1 MKIAYLDH
9 GKEIVVLIAGSVST
23 PRCTIKKEIQQLF
36 QTCVH
41 VYLRN
46 SQPSHHMNSISTWV
60 KLVFTDDE
68 ADNFSIAKF
77 YSEFT
82 VLIIVPI
89 LNLVNDTAP
98 YPCSVKSAEI
108 ISFATVRRHTQ
119 KNHSHSVVPGGF
131 AVKSYKTLEIP
142 GTVRTA
148 STILSTTYKEIVNFF
163 RPLKHLLNFL
173 LTSWGKCVLGIAG
186 NPVMKSCEMKG
197 RKTTE
202 RWQDGMR
209 WLESR
214 SKCRGINTTGN
225 WASFL

>member
-9 GKEIVVLIAGSVST
+9 GKEIVILIAGSVST
-23 PRCTIKKEIQQLF
+23 PRCTITKEMQQLF

-98 YPCSVKSAEI
+98 YPSSVKSAEI
-108 ISFATVRRHTQ
+108 ISFATVCRHTQ
-119 KNHSHSVVPGGF
+119 KKSFPFSCPRWFCRQIVQNPRNSWNGENGF
-131 AVKSYKTLEIP
+131 Y
-142 GTVRTA
+142 
-148 STILSTTYKEIVNFF
+148 
-163 RPLKHLLNFL
+163 HLVYNLQRN
-173 LTSWGKCVLGIAG
+173 S
-186 NPVMKSCEMKG
+186 
-197 RKTTE
+197 
-202 RWQDGMR
+202 
-209 WLESR
+209 
-214 SKCRGINTTGN
+214 
-225 WASFL
+225 